1 MNHKPPA
8 IKLCLT
14 IAGSDSGAG
23 AGIQAD
29 LKTFAALGV
38 YGCSVVTAIT
48 AQNTKRVDRVHEL
61 PADVVSAQI
70 DSVFDDFKIEAVKTG
85 MLATSEIVEAVA
97 LKLSQY
103 EVKNL
108 VVDPVMISKSGAR
121 LLKKEAEKALVES
134 LLPLATIVTPNLF
147 EAQALSGLKI
157 TSTETLN
164 KAAQKV
170 LSFGPKAV
178 VIKGGHAEGAP
189 VDLFYDGERFQE
201 FEAQR
206 VETKNDHGVGCTF
219 SAAIAAFLAKGH
231 NLRSAVGSAKEY
243 VTEALKSSYSIGS
256 GHGPVNHFFD
266 FHTRPTD
273 KRL

>member
-1 MNHKPPA
+1 MNHQPPA

-38 YGCSVVTAIT
+38 YGCSVITAIT
-48 AQNTKRVDRVHEL
+48 AQNTQRVDRVHEL
-61 PADVVSAQI
+61 PADVVNAQI
-70 DSVFDDFKIEAVKTG
+70 DSVFDDFKMEAVKTG

-97 LKLSQY
+97 LRLSQY
-103 EVKNL
+103 KVKNL

-121 LLKKEAEKALVES
+121 LLKREAEKALLEN

-164 KAAQKV
+164 KAVQKL

-189 VDLFYDGERFQE
+189 VDLFYDGETFQE
-201 FEAQR
+201 FEAER
-206 VETKNDHGVGCTF
+206 VETRNDHGVGCTF

-231 NLRSAVGSAKEY
+231 KLRSAVGSAKEY
-243 VTEALKSSYSIGS
+243 VTEALKGSYSIGS
-256 GHGPVNHFFD
+256 GHSPVNHFFALD
-266 FHTRPTD
+266 IHRGA
-273 KRL
+273 